1 MAKWSVETGPELI
14 PVPVD
19 QRQFNE
25 LLAEVAELLLSS
37 YCQLRKNHKASE
49 PVGTH
54 PQQSSTQCCETE
66 RIDSK

>member
-1 MAKWSVETGPELI
+1 MAKWVLEKGPELI
-14 PVPVD
+14 PVPVENRHFK
-19 QRQFNE
+19 Q
-25 LLAEVAELLLSS
+25 LLAEIAELLLSS
-37 YCQLRKNHKASE
+37 YSQLRKNHKATE